1 MEFYFA
7 PMEGITSY
15 TYRNLHHRFFGGV
28 EKYYTP
34 FLSPSAENG
43 LSTRELKDV
52 LPENNGEIRPVPQLL
67 VNHPEGFLKGARLLR
82 DLGYR
87 EINLNLGCPSG
98 TVTAKK
104 KGSGLLMYP
113 EELDA
118 LLDRIFSDPMVTG
131 GEILVSVKTRIG
143 KIPRRNGR
151 SSWRSITGIP
161 FMS

>member
-52 LPENNGEIRPVPQLL
+52 LPENNGEIRLSAGKTAQTESLEQL
-67 VNHPEGFLKGARLLR
+67 K
-82 DLGYR
+82 
-87 EINLNLGCPSG
+87 
-98 TVTAKK
+98 
-104 KGSGLLMYP
+104 
-113 EELDA
+113 
-118 LLDRIFSDPMVTG
+118 
-131 GEILVSVKTRIG
+131 EILEAQGEQQQELLEEMSGNIRELSRNAQKG
-143 KIPRRNGR
+143 KFGLFR
-151 SSWRSITGIP
+151 
-161 FMS
+161 

>member
-1 MEFYFA
+1 MTAENRRNMEFYFA

-67 VNHPEGFLKGARLLR
+67 VNHPEGFLKGARL
-82 DLGYR
+82 
-87 EINLNLGCPSG
+87 
-98 TVTAKK
+98 
-104 KGSGLLMYP
+104 
-113 EELDA
+113 
-118 LLDRIFSDPMVTG
+118 
-131 GEILVSVKTRIG
+131 
-143 KIPRRNGR
+143 
-151 SSWRSITGIP
+151 
-161 FMS
+161 

>member
-1 MEFYFA
+1 MTAERRNMEFYFA

-98 TVTAKK
+98 TVTA
-104 KGSGLLMYP
+104 
-113 EELDA
+113 
-118 LLDRIFSDPMVTG
+118 
-131 GEILVSVKTRIG
+131 
-143 KIPRRNGR
+143 
-151 SSWRSITGIP
+151 
-161 FMS
+161 